1 MPELSEEE
9 LKRREQNAK
18 QMFREL
24 RKYIGKEVEIT
35 FIKNGNVVKYKGL
48 LREMRDFLYVDIN
61 SFRIPFVDVEV
72 AIMSITRNDRVLY
85 YNPLIKDYY
94 VGRNGEK
101 EMISTEMFG
110 LGKVKAED
118 AIDAAYQ
125 KKRHEKYTDD
135 FLERHRRDLQTYI
148 DEGLSYI
155 EDEEL
160 KQEWKKACIAS
171 GLSFEG
177 AALLQRTVEMMR
189 LLARANNC
197 EEVIETFKEKYDM
210 PIEELAQIVK
220 KTAYYSSRG
229 EVLET
234 YWNAL
239 YSEPNIPQS
248 GRVGKR

>member
-1 MPELSEEE
+1 MPELSDEE
-9 LKRREQNAK
+9 LQRREERAK

-24 RKYIGKEVEIT
+24 RKYIGKEVEVT
-35 FIKNGNVVKYKGL
+35 FVKNGNVVKYKGL

-61 SFRIPFVDVEV
+61 SFRLPFIDLGV

-85 YNPLIKDYY
+85 YNPFIKDYY
-94 VGRNGEK
+94 IGRDGEK
-101 EMISTEMFG
+101 ELISEEMFG
-110 LGKVKAED
+110 LGKIKSED
-118 AIDAAYQ
+118 AIEAAYQ
-125 KKRHEKYTDD
+125 KKHPEKYTDG

-160 KQEWKKACIAS
+160 KKEWRSACIAS
-171 GLSFEG
+171 GFSFEG

-197 EEVIETFKEKYDM
+197 EEVIETFKEKYHM
-210 PIEELAQIVK
+210 PIEELAQVVK
-220 KTAYYSSRG
+220 KAAYYSSRG

-248 GRVGKR
+248 SGRGKK